1 MSLWTTIR
9 DFFGSFAG
17 SAVGGAATGGV
28 LPTVEAGAKLGK
40 AGLDTYREGK
50 RDAQDAAIAKESA
63 SNDAAIDAA
72 IRKATQTGAALA
84 LAGILALGT
93 LGCASTPSR
102 SHGTPTGNVERLLA
116 RPDFSAAAKAAPE
129 WTRDSLKTVN
139 GLEADLQRERAR
151 ANRVN

>member
-1 MSLWTTIR
+1 MSVWTTIR
-9 DFFGSFAG
+9 DFFAG
-17 SAVGGAATGGV
+17 FGGAAATGGV
-28 LPTVEAGAKLGK
+28 LPTVK
-40 AGLDTYREGK
+40 AGMETVTEMSKGVREGG
-50 RDAQDAAIAKESA
+50 RTATERAISNEQAK
-63 SNDAAIDAA
+63 NDGAIDRA
-72 IRKATQTGAALA
+72 IRKATSNGAALA
-84 LAGILALGT
+84 LACALAGLGVA
-93 LGCASTPSR
+93 GCASTPSR